1 MATYFYS
8 MKQHNVF
15 HTEKAAATKRRRS
28 SIHPKKEPSLLLSGK
43 LHDREPLEVDDE
55 LEVGRVREQ
64 VDWDDP
70 LRDEGVAL
78 VDVGRQLTQVHE
90 VLHGGLR
97 VAADVDQ
104 ALNSR

>member
-1 MATYFYS
+1 M
-8 MKQHNVF
+8 
-15 HTEKAAATKRRRS
+15 
-28 SIHPKKEPSLLLSGK
+28 LLSGK